1 MKVREIRREEI
12 KEIRELDRCEIVEQ
26 IYYYQNGNIVL
37 KDEYYEI
44 KGWIPE
50 ELEEHIKDLS
60 DLYDQGG
67 FFIGAFINHKLVGII
82 ALGCEFIGSR
92 KDQLQMVFL
101 HVDHNYRDKGLGT
114 KLMNFVIKK
123 AKKLGAKKLYI
134 SATPSKH
141 TVDFYMGLGC
151 KLASEINQELFQL
164 EPDDIHL
171 ELLI

>member
-67 FFIGAFINHKLVGII
+67 FFIGAFINHKLVLEVEI
-82 ALGCEFIGSR
+82 ATVKNEKRRGYSLFYLFIVGPR
-92 KDQLQMVFL
+92 
-101 HVDHNYRDKGLGT
+101 
-114 KLMNFVIKK
+114 KK
-123 AKKLGAKKLYI
+123 A
-134 SATPSKH
+134 
-141 TVDFYMGLGC
+141 V
-151 KLASEINQELFQL
+151 
-164 EPDDIHL
+164 
-171 ELLI
+171 LL